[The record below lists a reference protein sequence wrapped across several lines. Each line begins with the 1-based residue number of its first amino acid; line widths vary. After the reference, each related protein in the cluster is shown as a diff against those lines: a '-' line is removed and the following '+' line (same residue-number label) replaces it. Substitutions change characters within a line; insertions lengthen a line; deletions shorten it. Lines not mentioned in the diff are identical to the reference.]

1 MMQELWAD
9 AIGNMDSDLVER
21 FVLME
26 QGLEEKKPVKVIA
39 WKKWSLIAAC
49 LLLAVGIGT
58 GGALQYLKR
67 TEPAPTLPTP
77 SVEVP
82 GVETPP
88 ENDVDEDQSPFDVDY
103 SYEEYLDFVTS
114 KACLDYRNG
123 FVTYEKVSLF
133 GEFDKMNLWGY
144 SYTGAEVT
152 YFLNDRGRSVE
163 LLIDPYKS
171 LYDLPEQEI
180 TDAGFE
186 DCDMRRIVYTEQ
198 YQPKAK
204 PHLIARSL
212 AVSLNLRQEVV
223 RSHDRTSH
231 QLRKEGEEKEILEP
245 TIGRFDATTIDIDD
259 VADRLEGVERYTY
272 RQDDIHRLEVR
283 AHQVSP
289 ILRKEVG
296 ILEVAQHTQRCYNR
310 QRHAELTLPLLGARS
325 EQVRHSVV
333 EDGCAEN

>member
-26 QGLEEKKPVKVIA
+26 QSLEEKKPVKVIA
-39 WKKWSLIAAC
+39 WKKWSLATAC

-88 ENDVDEDQSPFDVDY
+88 ENDVDEDQSPFDEDY
-103 SYEEYLDFVTS
+103 SYEMYLEFVTS
-114 KACLDYRNG
+114 KVCLNYRNG
-123 FVTYEKVSLF
+123 FVTYERVCLF
-133 GEFDKMNLWGY
+133 GEFEKMNLWGY
-144 SYTGAEVT
+144 SYTGAEIT

-180 TDAGFE
+180 TDAVFE

-198 YQPKAK
+198 YQP
-204 PHLIARSL
+204 S
-212 AVSLNLRQEVV
+212 
-223 RSHDRTSH
+223 D
-231 QLRKEGEEKEILEP
+231 EEK
-245 TIGRFDATTIDIDD
+245 TSGCYYRIGDTYYIYDADLRLQGIRFYSHRKQYTLTVEGLSEYPMQGENAVIHNLL
-259 VADRLEGVERYTY
+259 DREKAY
-272 RQDDIHRLEVR
+272 
-283 AHQVSP
+283 
-289 ILRKEVG
+289 
-296 ILEVAQHTQRCYNR
+296 AQIKALLSLWE
-310 QRHAELTLPLLGARS
+310 AE
-325 EQVRHSVV
+325 
-333 EDGCAEN
+333 